1 MATNCYLSVDDKGKL
16 VDQTE
21 YKGIIGSLLY
31 LNASRP
37 DFMFSVCMCVHY
49 QSCPKK
55 SHFSA
60 VKRFTMYPKGVE
72 ISLVEYSDSNFV
84 GCKLDR
90 KSTSDTCH
98 LLGNGLVS
106 WNNKKKAYVALSMA
120 EVEYIVARSCCA

>member
-49 QSCPKK
+49 QSCPKE

-60 VKRFTMYPKGVE
+60 VKRVMNYLRGTLYVGLWYPKGVE
-72 ISLVEYSDSNFV
+72 IALVGCSDSDIV

-90 KSTSDTCH
+90 KQVILIT
-98 LLGNGLVS
+98 
-106 WNNKKKAYVALSMA
+106 Y
-120 EVEYIVARSCCA
+120 